1 MVVHEQDFYHFWV
14 HYPVLGHC
22 RVVELISS
30 IAALMNFC
38 SSGLSKIS
46 STGTWRS
53 FLSEAFMSSSVF
65 WRFRLRRQTNNLTWL
80 TWLMS
85 SGVLELSWLS
95 RSSCPS
101 LQSWILCFPFQFLAL
116 ECPSSW
122 GLVFLAF
129 AYHVLE
135 SSEVVWRLVP
145 VDFFSSLP
153 DLIRELW

>member
-1 MVVHEQDFYHFWV
+1 MT
-14 HYPVLGHC
+14 VLYIKRTLTRSQTVKLRWCPFSSVLHVSD
-22 RVVELISS
+22 RLELHNNNLASRT
-30 IAALMNFC
+30 LH
-38 SSGLSKIS
+38 SGLSE
-46 STGTWRS
+46 
-53 FLSEAFMSSSVF
+53 LD
-65 WRFRLRRQTNNLTWL
+65 L

-101 LQSWILCFPFQFLAL
+101 LQSWVLCFPFLFLVL

-145 VDFFSSLP
+145 VDFWNNGLRISIFSAWSYQRALVVHHRAP
-153 DLIRELW
+153 C